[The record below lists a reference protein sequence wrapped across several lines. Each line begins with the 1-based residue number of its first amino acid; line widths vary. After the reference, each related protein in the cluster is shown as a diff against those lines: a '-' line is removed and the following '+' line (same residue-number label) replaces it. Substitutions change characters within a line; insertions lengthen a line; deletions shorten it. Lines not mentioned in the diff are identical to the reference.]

1 MYAWSM
7 KLKVFKD
14 KILKKCERN
23 STTMETN
30 CVGSLGGRKGS
41 RNASSESERSES
53 A

>member
-1 MYAWSM
+1 M

-14 KILKKCERN
+14 KILEKCERN

-30 CVGSLGGRKGS
+30 CVGSLGRKGRKQK
-41 RNASSESERSES
+41 SSESERSKS